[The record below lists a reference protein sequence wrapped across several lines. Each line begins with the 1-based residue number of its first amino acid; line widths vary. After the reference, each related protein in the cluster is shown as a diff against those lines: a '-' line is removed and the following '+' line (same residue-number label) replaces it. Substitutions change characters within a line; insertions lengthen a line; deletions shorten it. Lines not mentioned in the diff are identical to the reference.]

1 MQQPKAPYQYL
12 ISFLWSLFEATFF
25 FIIPDVWLSFASLE
39 SLKNG
44 FKNIGFALLGA
55 LVGGS
60 IMYVLGSYTIINVA
74 TFLEFIPD
82 INSNRLL
89 EVEEILKNE
98 GLTAIFMGPIKGI
111 PYKIYASYSGVL
123 ALNFPLF
130 ILISIPARA
139 MRFIITVVI
148 THLVSK
154 IILKKVSLSN
164 KKIILILI
172 WILLYTLYFTS
183 L

>member
-1 MQQPKAPYQYL
+1 MHKTKASYQFL

-44 FKNIGFALLGA
+44 FKNLGFALLGA
-55 LVGGS
+55 LIGGA
-60 IMYVLGSYTIINVA
+60 IMYILGSYNIISVA
-74 TFLEFIPD
+74 RFLEFVPD
-82 INSNRLL
+82 INSHRLL
-89 EVEEILKNE
+89 EVEEILKKE

-111 PYKIYASYSGVL
+111 PYKIYAAYSGAL
-123 ALNFPLF
+123 ALNFMLF

-139 MRFIITVVI
+139 MRFVMTVVI
-148 THLVSK
+148 TNLVSK
-154 IILKKVSLSN
+154 IILKKVSLRN
-164 KKIILILI
+164 KKIILLLI
-172 WILLYTLYFTS
+172 WITLYTLYFTS

>member
-1 MQQPKAPYQYL
+1 MNKIKPTYQFL

-25 FIIPDVWLSFASLE
+25 FIIPDVWLSFTSLE

-44 FKNIGFALLGA
+44 FKNIGFTLLGA
-55 LVGGS
+55 VVGGS
-60 IMYVLGSYTIINVA
+60 IMYALGSYNIISLA
-74 TFLEFIPD
+74 AFLELIPD
-82 INSNRLL
+82 INSKRLL

-98 GLTAIFMGPIKGI
+98 GLTALFMGPIKGI
-111 PYKIYASYSGVL
+111 PYKIYASYSGAL
-123 ALNFPLF
+123 ALNFLMF

-139 MRFIITVVI
+139 MRFIMTVLITN
-148 THLVSK
+148 LVSK
-154 IILKKVSLSN
+154 IILKKVSLRN
-164 KKIILILI
+164 KKIILLLI

>member
-1 MQQPKAPYQYL
+1 MQQPNASYQYL

-25 FIIPDVWLSFASLE
+25 FIIPDVWLSFTSLE

-44 FKNIGFALLGA
+44 FKNIIFALLGA
-55 LVGGS
+55 VVGGS
-60 IMYVLGSYTIINVA
+60 IMYVLGRYNIISIA
-74 TFLEFIPD
+74 AFLELIPD
-82 INSNRLL
+82 INSERLL
-89 EVEEILKNE
+89 EVEEVLKNE

-111 PYKIYASYSGVL
+111 PYKIYASYSGAL
-123 ALNFPLF
+123 ALNFMLF

-139 MRFIITVVI
+139 MRFVLTVLITN
-148 THLVSK
+148 LVSE
-154 IILKKVSLSN
+154 IILKKVSLRN

-172 WILLYTLYFTS
+172 WITLYTLYFTS